1 MEVSPTLTEVE
12 RLRLVVET
20 QGLINAATLDV
31 DEVMRVITERS
42 QQMTGASGG
51 VVELVEGDEMVC
63 RAASG
68 TATNFQGTRL
78 DMATSISGL
87 CVREAQ
93 PLCCVDTETDD
104 RVDREA
110 CRRLGVRS
118 MIAVPL
124 IHNGAPHGVLTV
136 MSGMVDQFGSEDLD
150 LLQLMAGFIAT
161 ALANASAHGLE
172 THRALHDYLTG
183 LPNRQLLTDRLEQA
197 LIRSARERTSV
208 GVFFIDLDG
217 FKTVNDIHGHGAGDQ
232 LLVSVARELTD
243 LLRANDTVARLG
255 GDEFVLVCEAEDE
268 WVAEIIRGRIA
279 TAVARAAE
287 SDPAFAAVTASV
299 GDAWSAPDQRSALE
313 LMAAADA
320 AMYLAKHNRTD

>member
-1 MEVSPTLTEVE
+1 VKVSPTLTEVE

-20 QGLINAATLDV
+20 QGLINATTLDV

-42 QQMTGASGG
+42 QQMTDAGGG
-51 VVELVEGDEMVC
+51 VVELVEGQEVVY

-68 TATNFQGTRL
+68 IVANSQTIGHGLT
-78 DMATSISGL
+78 TSLSGL
-87 CVREAQ
+87 CLRDAQ
-93 PLCCVDTETDD
+93 PLRCVDTETDD

-118 MIAVPL
+118 MIVVPL
-124 IHNGAPHGVLTV
+124 VHNGAPRGVLKV
-136 MSGMVDQFGSEDLD
+136 VSGMVDHFGSEDLD

-161 ALANASAHGLE
+161 ALANASAHGME
-172 THRALHDYLTG
+172 THRSLHDYLTG
-183 LPNRQLLTDRLEQA
+183 LPNRDLLTDRLEQA

-217 FKTVNDIHGHGAGDQ
+217 FKAVNDAHGHAAGDR
-232 LLVSVARELTD
+232 LLVSVARELSD
-243 LLRANDTVARLG
+243 LLRANDTIARLG

-279 TAVARAAE
+279 TAVGRAAE
-287 SDPAFAAVTASV
+287 TDSAFAAATASV
-299 GDAWSAPDQRSALE
+299 GDAWSAPGQRSALE

-320 AMYLAKHNRTD
+320 AMYLAKHNRTS